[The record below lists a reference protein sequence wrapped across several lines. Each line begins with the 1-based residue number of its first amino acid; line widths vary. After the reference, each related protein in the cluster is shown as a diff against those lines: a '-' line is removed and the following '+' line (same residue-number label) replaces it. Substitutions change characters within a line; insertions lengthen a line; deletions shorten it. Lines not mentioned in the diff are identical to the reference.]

1 MQSGTPVSPPA
12 AQSASQLL
20 RRVGFIVLAMAPLF
34 AQFSRRGFVIVM
46 PLGAIL
52 LILARLIESDA
63 QEPLAGMRRSL
74 AHVCAGPI
82 LFFIG
87 WAGLSLIWTPFA
99 AEAAIRYINLVALSL
114 LLFATIQSLG
124 DHTRIANLNLLPI
137 GLACSLVLALALNG
151 PGLASS
157 NAVADTTTTER
168 LPIFTAIL
176 MIPASAWLLSRGRW
190 IVWMVMT
197 ATACLTLLLLEAMTA
212 VIALS
217 VSLGIYGLTLV
228 RPALTRLL
236 TLISTA
242 VLMLMAP
249 LLPFILRPVTKF
261 LYGSE
266 DLTMDALRAWGRLV
280 QKEPLRLL
288 TGHGF
293 DVTMRAKSAG
303 LIEAAAP
310 RGLLFEIWYELGFL
324 GVLSLVL
331 LFISAIRYAR
341 HQPPPVA
348 ASILSSLMCCF
359 IFAVAGQASMQA
371 WWLTLIGLLMIHLV
385 AMAHGHFHTHRPI
398 SKSPVDRPQAT
409 RPVL

>member
-12 AQSASQLL
+12 AQSASQFL

-34 AQFSRRGFVIVM
+34 SQFSRRGFVIVM

-52 LILARLIESDA
+52 LILARMIETDG
-63 QEPLAGMRRSL
+63 QEPLAGMRNRL
-74 AHVCAGPI
+74 GHVCAWPI

-99 AEAAIRYINLVALSL
+99 AEAAIRYVNLMALSL

-137 GLACSLVLALALNG
+137 GLACSLGIALALNWT
-151 PGLASS
+151 GLANT
-157 NAVADTTTTER
+157 NAATDTTMTER
-168 LPIFTAIL
+168 LPVLTVIL
-176 MIPASAWLLSRGRW
+176 MIPASTWLLSRGRW
-190 IVWMVMT
+190 LVWMGIT
-197 ATACLTLLLLEAMTA
+197 ATACLTLLLQEAVTA

-228 RPALTRLL
+228 RPAWSRLL

-242 VLMLMAP
+242 MLVLMAP
-249 LLPFILRPVTKF
+249 LLPFLLRPVTKF
-261 LYGSE
+261 LYGSG

-293 DVTMRAKSAG
+293 DVSMRAKIAG

-331 LFISAIRYAR
+331 LFIAAIRYAR
-341 HQPPPVA
+341 HQPPHIA
-348 ASILSSLMCCF
+348 ASILSSLMACF

-385 AMAHGHFHTHRPI
+385 AIAHGQFHTQRPI
-398 SKSPVDRPQAT
+398 SQSPMGRPQAT
-409 RPVL
+409 RPIL